1 MYNLGYRAH
10 VIRATLAPVRIP
22 AFGNLAFAY
31 LVNELGNWLG
41 EIALAVLVFDATHST
56 LATAALFLAMQALP
70 ALAAPPLVAR
80 IERIPVGS
88 VLPCLYLGEAAAFAL
103 LASVAHSFALGG
115 LLVIA
120 AIDGLLA
127 ASARAL
133 TRGAVF
139 DLLGPR
145 DLLREG
151 NAVLN
156 LAFTTAA
163 AAGPAL
169 AGVVVAGVGPRGALL
184 ADAGS
189 FAGAA
194 LLVALARGLPAARRL
209 GRGDRGGVRAALD
222 HVRARRPL
230 RVLLGA
236 QAAALVFFAVVIPI
250 EVAFAKQTLDSGNV
264 GYGALLASWGAGMV
278 AGGMAFT
285 ALRRR
290 SLAVLLAAST
300 GAIGAAYL
308 LTSVSPTLA
317 IACLASVLGGVGN
330 GVQFVGIVT
339 AVQELTADA
348 YQVRV
353 ASLLDAITRAA
364 PGVGFA
370 IGGIVATLVDPRAS
384 YVVAGLGVLAVLAL
398 SAARLRG
405 TGWAGTAPAAVS
417 LGSRAPM
424 SSAPTAKR
432 RS

>member
-1 MYNLGYRAH
+1 M
-10 VIRATLAPVRIP
+10 IRATLAPIRIP

-56 LATAALFLAMQALP
+56 LATAGLFIAMQALP

-88 VLPCLYLGEAAAFAL
+88 VLPCLYLGEAAAFAV
-103 LASVAHSFALGG
+103 LAAVAHSFALGG
-115 LLVIA
+115 LLAIA
-120 AIDGLLA
+120 AIDGLLG

-133 TRGAVF
+133 TRGTVV
-139 DLLGPR
+139 DLLGPH

-163 AAGPAL
+163 AVGPAL
-169 AGVVVAGVGPRGALL
+169 AGLVVAGVGPRGALL

-194 LLVALARGLPAARRL
+194 LVVALARGLPAARRL
-209 GRGDRGGVRAALD
+209 ARGERWGIRAAIA
-222 HVRARRPL
+222 HVRARPEL

-236 QAAALVFFAVVIPI
+236 QGIALVFFAVVIPI

-278 AGGMAFT
+278 AGGLAF
-285 ALRRR
+285 AAIRRR
-290 SLAVLLAAST
+290 SLAMLLAAST
-300 GAIGAAYL
+300 AAIGFAYL
-308 LTSVSPTLA
+308 LTAVSPTLA
-317 IACLASVLGGVGN
+317 VACLASVIGGAGN
-330 GVQFVGIVT
+330 GLQFVGVVT
-339 AVQELTADA
+339 AVQELTGEG
-348 YQVRV
+348 YQMRV
-353 ASLLDAITRAA
+353 NSLLDSISRAA

-370 IGGIVATLVDPRAS
+370 IGGIVAAVVDPRAS
-384 YVVAGLGVLAVLAL
+384 YAVAGIGVLAVLAI
-398 SAARLRG
+398 SAAKLRG
-405 TGWAGTAPAAVS
+405 TGWVGAAPAPAR
-417 LGSRAPM
+417 LGSR
-424 SSAPTAKR
+424 PTVR
-432 RS
+432 REAGRKAA

>member
-1 MYNLGYRAH
+1 MYNLVYRAH

-80 IERIPVGS
+80 IERVPVGS

-115 LLVIA
+115 LLAIA
-120 AIDGLLA
+120 AVDGLMA

-133 TRGAVF
+133 TRGTVV

-194 LLVALARGLPAARRL
+194 LVVALARGLPAARRL
-209 GRGDRGGVRAALD
+209 GRGDRGIRAALD

-250 EVAFAKQTLDSGNV
+250 EVAFAKRTLDSGDV
-264 GYGALLASWGAGMV
+264 GYAALLASWGVGMV

-317 IACLASVLGGVGN
+317 IACLASTLGGVGN

-364 PGVGFA
+364 PGIGFA

-384 YVVAGLGVLAVLAL
+384 YVVAGVGVLAVLAL

-405 TGWAGTAPAAVS
+405 TGWAGTAPAPVS
-417 LGSRAPM
+417 LSPPAPL
-424 SSAPTAKR
+424 PP
-432 RS
+432 RSDREAA